1 MKRKKQQPGYVKPL
15 ESILSADI
23 VGPDKLVLQKE
34 ELALPV
40 PLTIE
45 VLDMEHDGSRIND
58 LSYRFAYGSET
69 IHISREDVLAFFGQP
84 RTVVFDTISNE
95 SDKRT
100 DRAVNMLRNLSS
112 FQQSLHK
119 FNSAIILIQTSPAV
133 PIDMKE
139 LETIMSFLVSNLAD
153 KAGIKYGIGSREY
166 LGNRIRLLVVCN

>member
-1 MKRKKQQPGYVKPL
+1 MKRKKKQPGYVKPL
-15 ESILSADI
+15 ESIISADI

-34 ELALPV
+34 VLAWSV
-40 PLTIE
+40 PHNVE

-69 IHISREDVLAFFGQP
+69 IHISREDVLAFFGQS

-100 DRAVNMLRNLSS
+100 DRAVNMLLNLSS
-112 FQQSLHK
+112 FQQSL
-119 FNSAIILIQTSPAV
+119 SAIILIQTSPAA